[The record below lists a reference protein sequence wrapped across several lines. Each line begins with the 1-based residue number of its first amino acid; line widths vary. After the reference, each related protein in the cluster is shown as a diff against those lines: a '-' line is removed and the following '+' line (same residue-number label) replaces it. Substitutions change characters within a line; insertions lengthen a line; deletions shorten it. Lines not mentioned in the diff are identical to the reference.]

1 MSEYNRKAEALKP
14 PHHFFLQGRPGDADA
29 PVGHWRSSPHRP
41 QAQTAISRL
50 ILLPFFGMGSALHL
64 RFPIVS
70 RPLPLFRPTFKLTN
84 ALNHSMPA
92 STAFGLSSD
101 GQPTA

>member
-14 PHHFFLQGRPGDADA
+14 PRHFFLQGRPGNG
-29 PVGHWRSSPHRP
+29 VSSPQRP
-41 QAQTAISRL
+41 QAQTAISSL
-50 ILLPFFGMGSALHL
+50 ILLPFFWTGSALHL
-64 RFPIVS
+64 RFSIVP
-70 RPLPLFRPTFKLTN
+70 RLLPLFRPTFKLTN

-92 STAFGLSSD
+92 STASGLSSD